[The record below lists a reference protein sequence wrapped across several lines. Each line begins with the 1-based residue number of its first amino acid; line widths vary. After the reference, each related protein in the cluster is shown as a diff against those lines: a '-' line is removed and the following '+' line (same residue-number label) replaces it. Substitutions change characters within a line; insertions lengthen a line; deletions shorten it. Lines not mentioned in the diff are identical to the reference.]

1 MKHATLALALTTLAF
16 SLTTLGCA
24 SKEKAQYTAPSVVGV
39 KTSIEK
45 LKPHIT
51 NSAGNAAIKD
61 VISAV
66 NTYQAQVDQQSK
78 DLAKAQNDA
87 AYWHEK
93 QIKALKELWTWRLIS
108 ISGILCVVVY
118 VGIKTAWKF
127 RP

>member
-1 MKHATLALALTTLAF
+1 MKTLPL
-16 SLTTLGCA
+16 LGCLILA
-24 SKEKAQYTAPSVVGV
+24 GCAHTNNERPYTAPSVVAV

-66 NTYQAQVDQQSK
+66 NKYQAQVDQQSK

-93 QIKALKELWTWRLIS
+93 QIKALKELWTWRLIAL
-108 ISGILCVVVY
+108 SGILCVVVY

>member
-1 MKHATLALALTTLAF
+1 MNKLLIVFASTLLI
-16 SLTTLGCA
+16 GCA
-24 SKEKAQYTAPSVVGV
+24 SKSQPIYTAPSVVGV

-93 QIKALKELWTWRLIS
+93 QIKALKELWTWRLIAL
-108 ISGILCVVVY
+108 SGILCVVVY